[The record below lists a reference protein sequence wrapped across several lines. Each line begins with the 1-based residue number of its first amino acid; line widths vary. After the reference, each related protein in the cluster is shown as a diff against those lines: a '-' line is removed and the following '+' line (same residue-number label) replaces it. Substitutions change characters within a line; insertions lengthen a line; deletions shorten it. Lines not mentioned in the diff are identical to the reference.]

1 MKFTKFA
8 SLLLLL
14 FIINISNSRTA
25 TADINVMASI
35 KPIHSLVSMVMEGV
49 GEPSLLVGGA
59 ASPHTFSLKPSQ
71 ARQIEK
77 ADVIFWVS
85 PTLETFL
92 EKPLETIGSSAKTY
106 ELIEMTSLKRLSFRE
121 GGPFEGHLHDDH
133 DDHKEH
139 AEEGHGKHKEHAEEG
154 HGKHKEHAEEGHG
167 KHKEHA
173 EEGHS
178 DDESDPHVW
187 LDPEN
192 AKLMLS
198 YISHELG
205 EIDPANA
212 SKYEENAATAKLSI
226 DKVSLSIEKE
236 LNPYKGS
243 GFIVFHDA
251 YQYFENRFGLQA
263 SGSISVHPDTV
274 PGAQR
279 MSEIR
284 KVLSNPSVKCVFNEP
299 QFETRVINTII
310 DGTGKKSVQIDPLGA
325 SLTPGKRLYLDLMM
339 NMGES
344 FHECFH

>member
-1 MKFTKFA
+1 MRLSKSA
-8 SLLLLL
+8 SLFLLTI
-14 FIINISNSRTA
+14 FIFTSNSEPVR
-25 TADINVMASI
+25 ADLNVMASI
-35 KPIHSLVSMVMEGV
+35 KPIHSLVSMVMEGIA
-49 GEPSLLVGGA
+49 EPSLLVSGA
-59 ASPHTFSLKPSQ
+59 ASPHTFSMKPSQ
-71 ARQIEK
+71 AKQMEK

-85 PTLETFL
+85 PALETFL
-92 EKPLETIGSSAKTY
+92 EKPLETIGSGAKTY
-106 ELIEMTSLKRLSFRE
+106 ELIEMTNLKRLSFRE

-133 DDHKEH
+133 KEH
-139 AEEGHGKHKEHAEEG
+139 AEEGHGKHKEHSDED
-154 HGKHKEHAEEGHG
+154 HG

-178 DDESDPHVW
+178 EGEFDPHVW
-187 LDPEN
+187 LDPNN

-212 SKYEENAATAKLSI
+212 SKYEKNAATAKLSI

-236 LNPYKGS
+236 LTPYKGS
-243 GFIVFHDA
+243 GFIVFHDG
-251 YQYFENRFGLQA
+251 YQYFEKRFGLQA

-279 MSEIR
+279 MSKIR
-284 KVLSNPSVKCVFNEP
+284 KVLRNSSVKCVFNEP
-299 QFETRVINTII
+299 QFETRVVNTII
-310 DGTGKKSVQIDPLGA
+310 DGTGKKSVQIDPLGS
-325 SLTPGKRLYLDLMM
+325 SLTSGKRLYLDLMM

>member
-1 MKFTKFA
+1 MKFSKFA

-121 GGPFEGHLHDDH
+121 GGPFEGHLHDD
-133 DDHKEH
+133 
-139 AEEGHGKHKEHAEEG
+139 HKEHAEEG

>member
-1 MKFTKFA
+1 MKLSKFA
-8 SLLLLL
+8 ILLL
-14 FIINISNSRTA
+14 FLIFINISNSRIA
-25 TADINVMASI
+25 RADISVMASI

-85 PTLETFL
+85 PTLEAFL
-92 EKPLETIGSSAKTY
+92 EKPLETIASGAKTY
-106 ELIEMTSLKRLSFRE
+106 ELIEMNNLKRLSFRE
-121 GGPFEGHLHDDH
+121 GGPFEGHLHDD
-133 DDHKEH
+133 
-139 AEEGHGKHKEHAEEG
+139 HKEHAEEG

-236 LNPYKGS
+236 LNPYKGL

-251 YQYFENRFGLQA
+251 YQYFEKRFGLQA

-279 MSEIR
+279 MTEIR
-284 KVLSNPSVKCVFNEP
+284 KVLGNPSVKCVFNEP
-299 QFETRVINTII
+299 QFETRVVNTII
-310 DGTGKKSVQIDPLGA
+310 DGTGKKSVQIDPLGS
-325 SLTPGKRLYLDLMM
+325 SLTSGKRLYLDLMM

>member
-1 MKFTKFA
+1 
-8 SLLLLL
+8 
-14 FIINISNSRTA
+14 
-25 TADINVMASI
+25 
-35 KPIHSLVSMVMEGV
+35 
-49 GEPSLLVGGA
+49 
-59 ASPHTFSLKPSQ
+59 
-71 ARQIEK
+71 
-77 ADVIFWVS
+77 
-85 PTLETFL
+85 
-92 EKPLETIGSSAKTY
+92 
-106 ELIEMTSLKRLSFRE
+106 MTSLKRLSFRE

-236 LNPYKGS
+236 LNPYKGL

-251 YQYFENRFGLQA
+251 YQYFEKRFGLQA

-279 MSEIR
+279 MTEIR
-284 KVLSNPSVKCVFNEP
+284 KVLGNPSVKCVFNEP
-299 QFETRVINTII
+299 QFETRVVNTII
-310 DGTGKKSVQIDPLGA
+310 DGTGKKSVQIDPLGS
-325 SLTPGKRLYLDLMM
+325 SLTSGKRLYLDLMM